1 MLKNRQEIPGSDS
14 TPCGSGVSET
24 KTLNPIIFCFY
35 DHKPTPLAQKNNSG
49 KHFNYVIDIIVPDY
63 IAKFL
68 LQTRNEDEQGQLL
81 QTESAH
87 LTWLYRTVVAV
98 QKAFQSETV

>member
-1 MLKNRQEIPGSDS
+1 
-14 TPCGSGVSET
+14 
-24 KTLNPIIFCFY
+24 
-35 DHKPTPLAQKNNSG
+35 
-49 KHFNYVIDIIVPDY
+49 VIDIIVPDY